1 MTSKHYLLLLSLILT
16 LTLHA
21 TAWGAESRKQESWSI
36 HYLPMN
42 EAESLVNSALSTTGT
57 LAALPSQRLLIVM
70 DDASHLSA
78 AKKLLDQ
85 FDRLPEQYRITFT
98 VIETN
103 ALSEASLQAA
113 VDLPGHWLQLQA
125 GEQKSQQGNHQQWSL
140 LLLAE
145 KEGSFSVGEIQPYR
159 QKVKQ
164 WLAGYGLIE
173 HNSVNL
179 VALTS
184 GFFVRMHA
192 AGNDQVEVEFSPWL
206 ARSQPG
212 MPTNAKPELLIGLGT
227 ASSINQSPAATGAPL
242 RLNAAPQLTT
252 PKPIRIARAATRITI
267 NIGET
272 VEIAANGGES
282 ELLSRTLLGRHSSVG
297 QRSLIMRIKVE
308 RMK

>member
-1 MTSKHYLLLLSLILT
+1 MTNKSYLWLLALLFT
-16 LTLHA
+16 LMIHT
-21 TAWGAESRKQESWSI
+21 TAGAADDRKQESWSI
-36 HYLPMN
+36 HYLPMT
-42 EAESLVNSALSTTGT
+42 EAESLVKSALSATGT

-85 FDRLPEQYRITFT
+85 FDRLPAQYRITFT
-98 VIETN
+98 VVEAN

-125 GEQKSQQGNHQQWSL
+125 ADRNSQQSSNQQWSL
-140 LLLAE
+140 LLLAG

-159 QKVKQ
+159 QQVKQ

-173 HNSVNL
+173 KDSVNL
-179 VALTS
+179 VELSS
-184 GFFVRMHA
+184 GFFVRMQPV
-192 AGNDQVEVEFSPWL
+192 GNDQVEVEFSPWL

-212 MPTNAKPELLIGLGT
+212 IPTNAKPELLIGLGT
-227 ASSINQSPAATGAPL
+227 AGSINQAPTAAGVPL

-252 PKPIRIARAATRITI
+252 PKPIRIARAATRIMVK
-267 NIGET
+267 IGET

-282 ELLSRTLLGRHSSVG
+282 ALLSRTLLARHSSVG
-297 QRSLIMRIKVE
+297 QQSLILRIKVE
-308 RMK
+308 RMQ